1 MDRVTKA
8 KREEIYRKLRGD
20 VLSCAIMP
28 GQSLHENDLASR
40 FGVSKSPIRDALMR
54 LEADG
59 LVIVQSRKG
68 YRVAPVSVSD
78 ASDMYEFRAKIEQAI
93 AEIVASSATDSELE
107 DLSRFRYPDA
117 WADNGGFIAYNREFH
132 CAVASLC
139 RNRRLRLAALDL
151 IEQFDRFTY
160 ISLAVIGPEH
170 YDRPLA
176 DHIAII
182 EHLQAREPR
191 KAARLVEQHLER
203 GRKRV
208 MGALS
213 RAAVVYSPQRGSL

>member
-1 MDRVTKA
+1 
-8 KREEIYRKLRGD
+8 
-20 VLSCAIMP
+20 
-28 GQSLHENDLASR
+28 
-40 FGVSKSPIRDALMR
+40 MR

-78 ASDMYEFRAKIEQAI
+78 ASDMYEFRAKIEQAVT
-93 AEIVASSATDSELE
+93 EIVASSATDAELE
-107 DLSRFRYPDA
+107 SLNRFRYPDA
-117 WADNGGFIAYNREFH
+117 WADKGGFIAYNREFH
-132 CAVASLC
+132 CAVATLC

-170 YDRPLA
+170 FDRPLA

-182 EHLQAREPR
+182 DQLQAREPR
-191 KAARLVEQHLER
+191 KAARLVEQHLAR

-213 RAAVVYSPQRGSL
+213 RAAVVD